1 MGCARAIAS
10 CCHPN
15 SGVLRC
21 GFAALWR
28 AFLPPFFLSLSTLLF
43 ILRRTRTSFV
53 CEDVGG
59 QHRHKHHTNI
69 LKKVMHMSPIFFFSG
84 SPPSFVTTKAPVG
97 AGRFSGGLQM
107 NQRENA
113 VCPFWVAVARESP
126 KEKTRKP
133 KRAGRLGA
141 LERQTRTASA
151 SFSAPPFAQMVSRL
165 SSLDCLFDNKKKVFC
180 SFRDKFLHCYFFIQ
194 GTWRA
199 GKERVKGDGVAVT
212 ARHARRSNGA
222 ATVGGRRRV
231 CRSAR
236 QTARIRP
243 IATGRRGQRRCLT
256 TCRQRDM
263 RALAQTEAA
272 CIVMQ
277 SVGRSSFFSTAI
289 PLFFPLCCCCV
300 SFLFPFSKAL
310 FFPVVVVVWRVSARN
325 GDGRR

>member
-1 MGCARAIAS
+1 
-10 CCHPN
+10 
-15 SGVLRC
+15 
-21 GFAALWR
+21 
-28 AFLPPFFLSLSTLLF
+28 
-43 ILRRTRTSFV
+43 
-53 CEDVGG
+53 
-59 QHRHKHHTNI
+59 
-69 LKKVMHMSPIFFFSG
+69 
-84 SPPSFVTTKAPVG
+84 
-97 AGRFSGGLQM
+97 M

-151 SFSAPPFAQMVSRL
+151 SFFAPPFAQMVSRL

-243 IATGRRGQRRCLT
+243 IATDRRGQRRCLT

-263 RALAQTEAA
+263 RALAQIEAA

-277 SVGRSSFFSTAI
+277 SVGRSSFFFHCDSS
-289 PLFFPLCCCCV
+289 FFPSLLLLLCFFPFPFFQKPFFSLSSSLFGVCLREMV
-300 SFLFPFSKAL
+300 TAADDPLSLSLFPVCEP
-310 FFPVVVVVWRVSARN
+310 FFVWPPSRCGCPLSSLLSTWLLCACYL
-325 GDGRR
+325 

>member
-1 MGCARAIAS
+1 
-10 CCHPN
+10 
-15 SGVLRC
+15 
-21 GFAALWR
+21 
-28 AFLPPFFLSLSTLLF
+28 
-43 ILRRTRTSFV
+43 
-53 CEDVGG
+53 
-59 QHRHKHHTNI
+59 
-69 LKKVMHMSPIFFFSG
+69 
-84 SPPSFVTTKAPVG
+84 
-97 AGRFSGGLQM
+97 M

-133 KRAGRLGA
+133 KRAGALVRLSDKLG
-141 LERQTRTASA
+141 RRR
-151 SFSAPPFAQMVSRL
+151 PPFLRLLLHRWSRG
-165 SSLDCLFDNKKKVFC
+165 CRRWIAFFITKKVLC

-231 CRSAR
+231 CRSVR

-243 IATGRRGQRRCLT
+243 IATDRRGQRRCLT

-263 RALAQTEAA
+263 RALAQIEAA

-277 SVGRSSFFSTAI
+277 SVGRSSFFFHCDSS
-289 PLFFPLCCCCV
+289 FFPSLLLLLCFFPFPFFQKPFFSLSSSLFGVCLREMV
-300 SFLFPFSKAL
+300 TAADDPLSLSLFPVCEP
-310 FFPVVVVVWRVSARN
+310 FFVWPPSRCGCPLSSLLSTWLLCACYL
-325 GDGRR
+325 